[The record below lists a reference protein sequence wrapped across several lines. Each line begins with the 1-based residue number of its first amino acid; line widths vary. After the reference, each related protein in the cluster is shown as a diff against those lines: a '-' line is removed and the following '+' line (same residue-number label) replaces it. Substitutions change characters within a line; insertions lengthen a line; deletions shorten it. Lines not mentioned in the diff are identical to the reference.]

1 MAHSSRFNA
10 PYRRRRE
17 GKTDYA
23 ARRGLVLSG
32 KPRIVIRGSVKNM
45 TAQVIAAKPEGDVVL
60 VSAHSRELP
69 EKYGWK
75 GPGAN
80 ITAAYLVGFLC
91 GSRAKAQGTAE
102 AIADIGLHSPSKG
115 ARVFAALK
123 GAVDGGINVPHSKE
137 KLPGDDRIKGEHVG
151 KYAKT
156 LAAEPERYQ
165 SRFSKYVERKL
176 NPEDLPGNLAE
187 TKKNIAAE
195 FAKEGGKK
203 E

>member
-1 MAHSSRFNA
+1 MAHSSHYNA

-23 ARRGLVLSG
+23 ARKALVLSG

-45 TAQVIAAKPEGDVVL
+45 TAQIIVAKPEGDIVL

-75 GPGAN
+75 GPGTN
-80 ITAAYLVGFLC
+80 LTAAYLVGFLC

-123 GAVDGGINVPHSKE
+123 GAADGGVNVPHSKE
-137 KLPGDDRIKGEHVG
+137 KLPSDDRIKGEHIG
-151 KYAKT
+151 KYAKS
-156 LAAEPERYQ
+156 LASEPEEYEL
-165 SRFSKYVERKL
+165 RFSKYVERKL
-176 NPEDLPGNLAE
+176 NPEDVPANFAE

-195 FAKEGGKK
+195 FAGGGKK
-203 E
+203 A